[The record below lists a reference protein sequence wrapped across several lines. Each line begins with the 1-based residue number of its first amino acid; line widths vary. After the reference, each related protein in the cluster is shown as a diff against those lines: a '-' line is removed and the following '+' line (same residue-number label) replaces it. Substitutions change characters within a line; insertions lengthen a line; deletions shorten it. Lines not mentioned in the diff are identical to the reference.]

1 MSMVVIGTVF
11 VDVKGFPTDVYVPGG
26 RNAGRIEEVHGGV
39 SRNVAENIA
48 KCGFNPTFL
57 SLVDGSGAAKAVMSR
72 LDEVGVDTKYIKTTS
87 DGMGTWLAIFD
98 HTGEVVASLSKR
110 PDFLPLAEVIRS
122 QGDEIFK
129 DCDSILLEIDIDEAV
144 VAEVFKFAK
153 KYNKRVYSLISNM
166 TLALERKEYIKQCE
180 CFVCNQQEAGIFF
193 CEDLGKATS
202 AEMSDILQAK
212 VKSVGLKSMI
222 VTMADKGAAY
232 ADIDGNHGVCS
243 ALKVG
248 VVDTTGAGDA
258 FFSGAAMGMTYGRT
272 MAEACGIGAKI
283 AAAVICTTENTCPT
297 FTKAELGLE

>member
-48 KCGFNPTFL
+48 KCGFKPTFL

-72 LDEVGVDTKYIKTTS
+72 LDEAGVDTKYIKTTA

-98 HTGEVVASLSKR
+98 HTGEVIASLSKR
-110 PDFLPLAEVIRS
+110 PNFLPLAEVIS
-122 QGDEIFK
+122 QQGDEIFK

-144 VAEVFKFAK
+144 VSEVFKFAK
-153 KYNKRVYSLISNM
+153 KYNKKVFSLISNM
-166 TLALERKEYIKQCE
+166 TLALERKEYIRQCE
-180 CFVCNQQEAGIFF
+180 CFVCNQQESSIFF
-193 CEDLGKATS
+193 GENLDDVAPT
-202 AEMSDILQAK
+202 EMANVLKRK
-212 VKSVGLKSMI
+212 VKELGMKSI
-222 VTMADKGAAY
+222 IITMADKGAAF
-232 ADIDGNHGVCS
+232 AESNGNYGVCS
-243 ALKVG
+243 AEKVN

-258 FFSGAAMGMTYGRT
+258 FFSGVAMGLTCGRT
-272 MAEACGIGAKI
+272 MAEACEMGAKI

-297 FTKAELGLE
+297 FKREELGLA

>member
-1 MSMVVIGTVF
+1 MSMVVIGTIF
-11 VDVKGFPTDVYVPGG
+11 VDVKGFPADVYIPGG

-72 LDEVGVDTKYIKTTS
+72 LDKVGVDTKYIKTTS
-87 DGMGTWLAIFD
+87 NGMGTWLAIFD

-110 PDFLPLAEVIRS
+110 PDFMPLAEVIRQ
-122 QGDEIFK
+122 QGDEIFGG
-129 DCDSILLEIDIDEAV
+129 CDSILLEIDIEEAV
-144 VAEVFKFAK
+144 VAETFKYAR
-153 KYNKRVYSLISNM
+153 KYNKKVYALISNM
-166 TLALERKEYIKQCE
+166 TIALERMEYIKECE

-193 CEDLGKATS
+193 DANLES
-202 AEMSDILQAK
+202 AEPTEMAAILSEK
-212 VKSVGLKSMI
+212 VKAAGMKSMI

-232 ADIDGNHGVCS
+232 ADSKGNHGVCS
-243 ALKVG
+243 AEKVN

-258 FFSGAAMGMTYGRT
+258 FFSGMAMGLTCGKT
-272 MAEACGIGAKI
+272 MAESCVIGTKI
-283 AAAVICTTENTCPT
+283 AAAVICTTENTCPQ